1 MTGPAYV
8 VTVTRDANL
17 WAAQIDG
24 LPPGCVGATDVEH
37 FADLDVDVRDLVA
50 GLTDVAPDAFD
61 LDWHYVQNDHD
72 YTAALDHAR
81 EWQRRLSEAEENRDR
96 QRTIAA
102 REMAR
107 AGLSQRAIGDALGIS
122 HQRVGQILAVPADTP
137 ERLGR
142 VG

>member
-1 MTGPAYV
+1 MTRPAYV

-24 LPPGCVGATDVEH
+24 LPPGCIGATDVEH

-50 GLTDVAPDAFD
+50 GLTDTAPDAFD
-61 LDWHYVQNDHD
+61 LDWHYVQNDYD

-81 EWQRRLSEAEENRDR
+81 EWQRRLAEAEANRDHY
-96 QRTIAA
+96 RTAA
-102 REMAR
+102 AQEMTR
-107 AGLSQRAIGDALGIS
+107 AGLSQRAIGDALGMS
-122 HQRVGQILAVPADTP
+122 HQRIGQILAAPAVT
-137 ERLGR
+137 ERLSRR